1 MPFTLDPIDI
11 KILDLMQRDASLST
25 AELAERV
32 GLSQS
37 PCWRRIQR
45 LREEGYIKAVVAI
58 VDHKKLGFT
67 MQIFAQVK
75 MTTLSEEER
84 ENFYKAINKPQGIV
98 ILTGPTGSGKSTTL
112 AALLDTLDPDA
123 PQVERHLW
131 LVRLLDWMR
140 GDRSS
145 VATTLERLQLLI
157 ERLEGDTELRMRA
170 QAWWLALLDGVR
182 TGNPDLYARISEVR
196 WDEGG
201 GLRVFLP
208 GVIVRAPSD
217 CGVARFE
224 EILPVEQDVTRR
236 GLRAVEF
243 DLRFR
248 DQVVAR
254 IQ

>member
-84 ENFYKAINKPQGIV
+84 ENFYKAINNIPEILECWTVFGEMDAMLKIMAPDVAWYQDFIFAVLLKLPGVVDVRSIV
-98 ILTGPTGSGKSTTL
+98 TLAESKSTT
-112 AALLDTLDPDA
+112 AVP
-123 PQVERHLW
+123 
-131 LVRLLDWMR
+131 
-140 GDRSS
+140 
-145 VATTLERLQLLI
+145 
-157 ERLEGDTELRMRA
+157 
-170 QAWWLALLDGVR
+170 
-182 TGNPDLYARISEVR
+182 
-196 WDEGG
+196 
-201 GLRVFLP
+201 
-208 GVIVRAPSD
+208 
-217 CGVARFE
+217 
-224 EILPVEQDVTRR
+224 
-236 GLRAVEF
+236 LRA
-243 DLRFR
+243 RQFR
-248 DQVVAR
+248 
-254 IQ
+254 